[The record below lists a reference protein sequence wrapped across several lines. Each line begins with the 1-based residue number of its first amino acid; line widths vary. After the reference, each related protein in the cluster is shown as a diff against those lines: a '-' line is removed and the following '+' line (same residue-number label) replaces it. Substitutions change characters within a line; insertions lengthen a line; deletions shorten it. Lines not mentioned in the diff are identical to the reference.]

1 MQIIVYEHN
10 NINKLIVVPPK
21 TKITLTDAQKYEFCL
36 YAHHT
41 PGTRIEYVNNNGTS
55 GLANLQYH
63 EFFRKRR
70 RSDFRLRLMHRKQ
83 KDIYQ
88 YFNNY
93 NTGSKNVLRKCGKK

>member
-1 MQIIVYEHN
+1 M
-10 NINKLIVVPPK
+10 PPK

-41 PGTRIEYVNNNGTS
+41 PGTELSMLTGLKTNGTP

-63 EFFRKRR
+63 EYFRKR

-83 KDIYQ
+83 KDIDQ
-88 YFNNY
+88 YFN
-93 NTGSKNVLRKCGKK
+93 KL